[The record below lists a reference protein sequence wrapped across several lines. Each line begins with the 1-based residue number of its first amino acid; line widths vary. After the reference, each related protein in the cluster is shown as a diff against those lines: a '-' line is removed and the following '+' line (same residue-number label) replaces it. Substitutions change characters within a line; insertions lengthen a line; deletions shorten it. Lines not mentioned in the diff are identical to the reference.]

1 MNPFDVD
8 NFLATGGLIGL
19 CILIFVE
26 TGLLIGFVFPGDSV
40 LFTAGVFA
48 AQPDPFAP
56 LWLLCVAV
64 PMAAIIGDQVG
75 YFIGRRLGTGAVEG
89 RIVRWIGPE
98 PLEKTHRYFERFGA
112 LTVFFARF
120 IGIVRTLTPLVAG
133 FTGMSHRVFT
143 IFSIL
148 GSFTWAAGIIVLGY
162 FLGQVP
168 IIRDHI
174 EVFII
179 ASVVTVVVPTAI
191 TLIHRRVRNRR
202 QVPGERA
209 DH

>member
-8 NFLATGGLIGL
+8 SFLATGGLVGL
-19 CILIFVE
+19 CLLVFVE

-40 LFTAGVFA
+40 LFSAGVLA

-64 PMAAIIGDQVG
+64 PIAAMLGDQLG
-75 YFIGRRLGTGAVEG
+75 YLIGRRLGASVVQG
-89 RIVRWIGPE
+89 RLMRWIGPE
-98 PLEKTHRYFERFGA
+98 PLERTHRYFERFGA

-133 FTGMSHRVFT
+133 FTGMPYRVFT
-143 IFSIL
+143 LFSVL
-148 GSFTWAAGIIVLGY
+148 GSVTWAAGIILLGSM
-162 FLGQVP
+162 LGQVA

-174 EVFII
+174 ELFIV
-179 ASVVTVVVPTAI
+179 ASVFTVVIPLAV
-191 TLIHRRVRNRR
+191 HFVRRRR
-202 QVPGERA
+202 AARSQRPRTQQP
-209 DH
+209 

>member
-19 CILIFVE
+19 CILIFIE

-64 PMAAIIGDQVG
+64 PMAAIVGDQVG

-143 IFSIL
+143 IFSVL

-191 TLIHRRVRNRR
+191 TLVHRRVRNRR
-202 QVPGERA
+202 QVPGARG
-209 DH
+209 